1 MKPVN
6 TDPAVKN
13 ILVLAAFD
21 KISEPASFEVLEAVL
36 HSVLERRSREEYPP
50 HWYYELVDVYQQLI
64 YVRLKRQEVTRDKPK
79 LTVIQGAKTDDR
91 S

>member
-1 MKPVN
+1 MKTVN

-13 ILVLAAFD
+13 IVVLAAFD

-50 HWYYELVDVYQQLI
+50 DWYYSLIDVYQDLI
-64 YVRLKRQEVTRDKPK
+64 SVRMLRQEVTRDKPK
-79 LTVIQGAKTDDR
+79 LTVIQGDLNGR
-91 S
+91 N